1 MGLRAA
7 VSQFGHD
14 HAPSAQAFLRKYG
27 HTSIV
32 SLGCGR
38 QLNRI
43 DNHLR
48 LMTALNLL
56 FYVGID
62 CVANIDLSSTEM
74 FSDRDSMTKLLAG
87 YYRGEPH
94 KFWDAIKVF
103 PATWVEELR
112 DLHCAVVVC
121 QRVEPDCHW
130 EDIILSMGPKL
141 VLQEDLHGC
150 ERQQLRGRGYV
161 RTWIKICQY
170 GLQPF
175 RPWPILPGE
184 RNLILWR
191 RRDFGD
197 EEIQASRWKVLWRLG
212 ERFLG

>member
-1 MGLRAA
+1 MGLRATA
-7 VSQFGHD
+7 SRPGHD
-14 HAPSAQAFLRKYG
+14 HAQSAMTFLQKYG

-32 SLGCGR
+32 SLGCGL

-48 LMTALNLL
+48 LMTALNLT

-62 CVANIDLSSTEM
+62 RVANIDLSSTEM
-74 FSDRDSMTKLLAG
+74 FLERDSMTKLLAR
-87 YYRGEPH
+87 YYRDEPQ
-94 KFWDAIKVF
+94 KFWEAIKVF
-103 PATWVEELR
+103 PTTWVEELR

-121 QRVEPDCHW
+121 QRVDPGCRW
-130 EDIILSMGPKL
+130 EDVILSMRPKL

-161 RTWIKICQY
+161 RTWIKICEY

-175 RPWPILPGE
+175 RPWPILPWE

-191 RRDFGD
+191 HLDFGD
-197 EEIQASRWKVLWRLG
+197 EEVQASRWKVLWRLG